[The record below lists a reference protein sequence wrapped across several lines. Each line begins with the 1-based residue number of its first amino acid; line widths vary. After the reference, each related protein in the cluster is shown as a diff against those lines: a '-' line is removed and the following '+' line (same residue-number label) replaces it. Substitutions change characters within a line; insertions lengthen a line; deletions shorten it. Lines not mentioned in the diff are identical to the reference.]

1 MSLVINT
8 NVMSI
13 NTQRNVYSTNMMLG
27 KTMER
32 LSSGFRINR
41 GSDDAAGLAISN
53 EMRNQIRGTNQAIR
67 NAQDGIAVLNVVDG
81 SYNQIVENI
90 QRMRELAKQA
100 GNDTYDTVKR
110 NQIKTEL
117 DQLKTEITRIANG
130 TQFNGRQLLSAT
142 AVGSYRIQVA
152 AGNNVTATGT
162 DTIRIDTASGNTT
175 ASTGG
180 LLLGTTNVTTATFA
194 NALSS
199 RLDTAL
205 GTLATRLANVGALTN
220 RMEGIIKNAQV
231 YVENVSSAESRIR
244 NTDVALE
251 SANLS
256 RYQIL
261 QQSALSML
269 AQANQSPQAALSLLR
284 GG

>member
-1 MSLVINT
+1 MSLVVNT
-8 NVMSI
+8 NVNSI
-13 NTQRNVYSTNMMLG
+13 STQRSLYSANVNLG
-27 KTMER
+27 KTLER

-41 GSDDAAGLAISN
+41 ASDDAAGLAISN
-53 EMRNQIRGTNQAIR
+53 EMRNQIRGTDQAIR

-117 DQLKTEITRIANG
+117 DQLKTEISRIANG
-130 TQFNGRQLLSAT
+130 TTFNSRQLLSA
-142 AVGSYRIQVA
+142 AVVGSYRIQVA
-152 AGNNVTATGT
+152 AGNNITATGT
-162 DTIRIDTASGNTT
+162 DSIALSAAFGNTT

-180 LLLGTTNVTTATFA
+180 LLLGTTGVTTATLA
-194 NALSS
+194 NRLAS

-205 GTLATRLANVGALTN
+205 GTIATRLANVGALTN
-220 RMEGIIKNAQV
+220 RLEGVIKNAQV
-231 YVENVSSAESRIR
+231 YKENVASAESRIR
-244 NTDVALE
+244 NTDVATE
-251 SANLS
+251 SSNLS
-256 RYQIL
+256 RFQIL

-269 AQANQSPQAALSLLR
+269 AQANQAPQAALSLLR
-284 GG
+284 G